1 MRTRKTTRF
10 ITLKSM
16 KILLEG
22 RGERNLHL
30 RAAHDKDT
38 SFKETGPHIFQEGD
52 IVELQISF
60 IVVPLRDQNSR
71 MSIVLRSISLLEGEF
86 TQASDSDPLRPTQR
100 FTSTEQDAF
109 VKSASM
115 AKRSKPR
122 TKSLKR
128 KVGYIDEEVS
138 ATQTKLAQMEIEEAR
153 EGEHDAGPS
162 ARSE

>member
-1 MRTRKTTRF
+1 
-10 ITLKSM
+10 M
-16 KILLEG
+16 KIPLEG
-22 RGERNLHL
+22 RGESNLHP

-71 MSIVLRSISLLEGEF
+71 MSIVLRSISLLEGKF
-86 TQASDSDPLRPTQR
+86 TQASDSDPPRPTQQ
-100 FTSTEQDAF
+100 FTGAEQDAF

-115 AKRSKPR
+115 EKSSKPR

-138 ATQTKLAQMEIEEAR
+138 ATRTKLAQMEIEEAR
-153 EGEHDAGPS
+153 EGERDAGPS
-162 ARSE
+162 ARSERVK